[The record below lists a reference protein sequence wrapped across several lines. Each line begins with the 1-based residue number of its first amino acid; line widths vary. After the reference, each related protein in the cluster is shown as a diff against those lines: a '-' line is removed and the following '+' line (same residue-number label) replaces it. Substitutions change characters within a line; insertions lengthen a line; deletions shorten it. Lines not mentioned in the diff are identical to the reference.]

1 MECGASYLIMILYS
15 RTAMISSWS
24 VSMES
29 GEDSTHGYL
38 LILLIIP
45 RSKF

>member
-1 MECGASYLIMILYS
+1 MGCGASYSIMILYS
-15 RTAMISSWS
+15 HTAMVLSWS

-29 GEDSTHGYL
+29 GEDFTHGYL

-45 RSKF
+45 RSRL